1 MVTNDVIVQQVRTS
15 YLEPMVESTKIW
27 RTDGLNA
34 EFLRGRFIDFSYAMH
49 THDKI
54 CLSLITDGA
63 IRIRMRGQEFT
74 ARKGDLYAIDADVP
88 HAGSPVDGEGWSLRT
103 LYVDFD
109 AVNEWV
115 CDNPYHSQ
123 TRSISGPIIRDP
135 LLTDMFSG
143 LHVHAE
149 ASSAPLVRG
158 QAAAEFADYFLSRHV
173 KERLRESPGGTES
186 KAVRRAREFLMQR
199 LDEQVSLQ
207 DIAAVSE
214 LTPYRIYRAFQKE
227 VGMTPHEFQR
237 QARISLATS
246 KIRNGESLAGIAAE
260 AGFTDQAHFT
270 RSFYRQLGVTPGVY
284 RDAHIEG
291 P

>member
-1 MVTNDVIVQQVRTS
+1 
-15 YLEPMVESTKIW
+15 MVESTKIW

-149 ASSAPLVRG
+149 RAALHWYEVRPQRSLQTIFYRDMSKSG
-158 QAAAEFADYFLSRHV
+158 YGNPREEPSR
-173 KERLRESPGGTES
+173 KQSGGRESS
-186 KAVRRAREFLMQR
+186 
-199 LDEQVSLQ
+199 
-207 DIAAVSE
+207 
-214 LTPYRIYRAFQKE
+214 
-227 VGMTPHEFQR
+227 
-237 QARISLATS
+237 
-246 KIRNGESLAGIAAE
+246 
-260 AGFTDQAHFT
+260 
-270 RSFYRQLGVTPGVY
+270 
-284 RDAHIEG
+284 
-291 P
+291 